1 VRSAR
6 LRYDAVV
13 IGAGVAGLT
22 AATRLAEGGASV
34 CVVATGVGSTH
45 LAPATIDVLGY
56 DPERVET
63 TGAALADFVSARP
76 LHPYALTG
84 TQSIAAALEWFRG
97 RVEAH
102 SPSGYRYLGG
112 LERNF
117 LLPSAIGVA
126 RPSALVPET
135 MAAGELREHSSLCFV
150 GLPVLRDFHVRLCA
164 ANVARLGVEARG
176 IELDIDVGGRPEA
189 NAVGLAKRFDDP
201 GFRASFAAELAPL
214 VHEQRIGLPAVL
226 GLRDAHGAWA
236 DLEQRLERRVFEVPT
251 LPPSAPGI
259 RMFNAL
265 RASLRAAGGRLVM
278 GSRVVDAKRSG
289 GRVVALRAEASGHEV
304 IYEPSWV
311 VLATGGFGSG
321 GIAMDS
327 HWKAREAVF
336 DLPLRYGPEAGRP
349 RFDPT
354 YLAKQPLARAGVAV
368 DASLRP
374 PGYENLLV
382 AGAALGGAEPWREG
396 CGEGISLASGY
407 RAAELLLKS
416 EDMAAAA

>member
-22 AATRLAEGGASV
+22 AATRLAEGGATV

-56 DPERVET
+56 DPERVDGA
-63 TGAALADFVSARP
+63 GAALEGFIAAHP

-84 TQSIAAALEWFRG
+84 TEPIAAALDWFRG

-102 SPSGYRYLGG
+102 APSGYRYLGG
-112 LERNF
+112 LDRNF
-117 LLPSAIGVA
+117 LLPSAVGVA

-135 MAAGELREHSSLCFV
+135 MAAGELRERSSLCFV

-164 ANVARLGVEARG
+164 ANVARLGIEARG

-201 GFRASFAAELAPL
+201 GFRAAFATELAPL
-214 VHEQRIGLPAVL
+214 VREQRIGLPAVL
-226 GLRDAHGAWA
+226 GLRDAHGAWS
-236 DLEQRLERRVFEVPT
+236 DLEQRLERPVFEIPT

-265 RASLRAAGGRLVM
+265 RASLQAAGGRLVM
-278 GSRVVDAKRSG
+278 GSRVVGAERSG
-289 GRVVALRAEASGHEV
+289 GRVVALRAQASGHEV
-304 IYEPSWV
+304 VYEASWV

-327 HWKAREAVF
+327 HWRTREAVF
-336 DLPLRYGPEAGRP
+336 DLPLRYAPEAGRP

-354 YLAKQPLARAGVAV
+354 YLAHQPLARAGVSV
-368 DASLRP
+368 DRSLRP

-382 AGAALGGAEPWREG
+382 AGAALGGAEPWRQG

-416 EDMAAAA
+416 EHMVAAA